1 MEYLLCFFFG
11 IFNLSLIAT
20 ASDSYC
26 GEDPCN
32 PGIILIVWLI
42 PGLLCAF
49 TAAKKRRN
57 TFLWATFGLVGGISV
72 FIILSILKGQRSCP
86 SCKKQI
92 PSDTR
97 TCGYCGTD
105 L

>member
-1 MEYLLCFFFG
+1 MEHLYNLFFG
-11 IFNLSLIAT
+11 ILNFFAIAPENCHE
-20 ASDSYC
+20 AD
-26 GEDPCN
+26 GCN
-32 PGIILIVWLI
+32 PGIVLIMWLI

-72 FIILSILKGQRSCP
+72 FIILSILKGQRACP